1 MQHSFPKENL
11 AELKLYMRIVME
23 FEVLFKNLAEQYC
36 DGRVVD
42 LYFAVK
48 NQINKLIKNDNDA
61 DALYKFFGIDKQNK
75 NAKQILIKK
84 AIKLVEGLCL

>member
-61 DALYKFFGIDKQNK
+61 DALYKFFDIDKQNK

>member
-1 MQHSFPKENL
+1 MIIMN
-11 AELKLYMRIVME
+11 

-36 DGRVVD
+36 NGRVVD
-42 LYFAVK
+42 LKVAVK
-48 NQINKLIKNDNDA
+48 NQINKMLKDKTTA

-84 AIKLVEGLCL
+84 AVKLVEGCCL

>member
-1 MQHSFPKENL
+1 MIIMN
-11 AELKLYMRIVME
+11 

-36 DGRVVD
+36 NGRVVD